1 MLQGAAP
8 RADLKLFDFGPSPF
22 SKYGITER
30 VACPRRARGK
40 TPQKG
45 EGEVQVKAP
54 RQVLRVTTYERLKE
68 YLGAFAAGHFHLLI
82 LVGAGGLAKSRSVRA
97 VLGDQACWIEG
108 NATPF
113 GMYVKLFRHK
123 DEFVV
128 IDDVDALYADRSGVR
143 LLKCLCQTEEEKAV
157 AWHSD
162 ARSLERQRIPREFT
176 TKSRVVIISNDWQTL
191 NKNVAA
197 LQDRGHVLLFQPT
210 AAEVH
215 ARAGTW
221 FDDEEIYG
229 WFAKNLHRVREPS
242 FRHYVRAR
250 ELKAAGMDW
259 TAVLVA
265 EDQNPRERIAAE
277 VLASPAYASM
287 AARVN
292 AFVQQGGGCRATF
305 FNYRRRL
312 QGGGTAAPGPS

>member
-1 MLQGAAP
+1 LEEVGNAVPGWAVSEEDKTAKDAAP
-8 RADLKLFDFGPSPF
+8 RAGQGNDAEVPANRSDAEPPAASPAKRRRRKG
-22 SKYGITER
+22 SR
-30 VACPRRARGK
+30 RRARRK
-40 TPQKG
+40 HPEK
-45 EGEVQVKAP
+45 
-54 RQVLRVTTYERLKE
+54 VLRLTTYARLGE
-68 YLGAFAAGHFHLLI
+68 YLQAFAEGHFHLLI

-97 VLGDQACWIEG
+97 VLGDQGCWIEG

-113 GMYVKLFRHK
+113 GMYAQLYRHK
-123 DEFVV
+123 DDFVV

-143 LLKCLCQTEEEKAV
+143 LLKCLCQTEDEKTV

-176 TKSRVVIISNDWQTL
+176 TRSRVVIISNDWQTL

-229 WFAKNLHRVREPS
+229 WFAKNAD
-242 FRHYVRAR
+242 FRGCVTCLIDTQLLPRLCVCEHIVALAR
-250 ELKAAGMDW
+250 
-259 TAVLVA
+259 
-265 EDQNPRERIAAE
+265 
-277 VLASPAYASM
+277 
-287 AARVN
+287 
-292 AFVQQGGGCRATF
+292 
-305 FNYRRRL
+305 
-312 QGGGTAAPGPS
+312 

>member
-1 MLQGAAP
+1 ML
-8 RADLKLFDFGPSPF
+8 RL
-22 SKYGITER
+22 
-30 VACPRRARGK
+30 
-40 TPQKG
+40 
-45 EGEVQVKAP
+45 
-54 RQVLRVTTYERLKE
+54 TTYERLDE
-68 YLGAFAAGHFHLLI
+68 YLRAFAQGHFHLMI
-82 LVGAGGLAKSRSVRA
+82 LVGTGGLAKSRLVRA
-97 VLGDQACWIEG
+97 VLGEGRGCWIEG

-113 GMYVKLFRHK
+113 GMYAKLYRHK

-143 LLKCLCQTEEEKAV
+143 LLKCLCQTEEEKTV

-221 FDDEEIYG
+221 FYDAEIYE

-242 FRHYVRAR
+242 FRHYVRAK

-265 EDQNPRERIAAE
+265 EEQNPCARIAGE
-277 VLASPAYASM
+277 ILASPAYDST
-287 AARVN
+287 AARV
-292 AFVQQGGGCRATF
+292 QGVCPARGRVPGDLFQLLPQA
-305 FNYRRRL
+305 RRRQWDGAGIQCL
-312 QGGGTAAPGPS
+312 TGEQQVAGA